1 MKSTITLGKWEKGTG
16 IVDNRQIR
24 RKRMSL
30 GAIEKRGTKA
40 YTTKRTK
47 IRKTKSGKLRRITKH
62 GRA

>member
-1 MKSTITLGKWEKGTG
+1 MN
-16 IVDNRQIR
+16 NRQIR

-62 GRA
+62 GRAQ

>member
-1 MKSTITLGKWEKGTG
+1 MSVKNENKTL
-16 IVDNRQIR
+16 IVDNRRIR

-40 YTTKRTK
+40 YTTKRFK
-47 IRKTKSGKLRRITKH
+47 NRKTKSGKVRRVNKN